1 LWKSWINI
9 EGVSFGQ
16 VKRKKEISNHMVKWS
31 RICRSKCKEGSGVKD
46 LKKQNISLLCKWW
59 WKLET
64 ENCLWQQIVKEKY
77 LRNKSVVSVK
87 PCVHDSPGWKT
98 LLKVKEHY
106 FAGRKIILN
115 KGNLVRFWIDPW
127 LDNRPLFEVYPTHF
141 DICQGQDWTFE
152 KVLSCDFAV
161 PFRRM
166 LLPDMIV

>member
-1 LWKSWINI
+1 
-9 EGVSFGQ
+9 
-16 VKRKKEISNHMVKWS
+16 
-31 RICRSKCKEGSGVKD
+31 
-46 LKKQNISLLCKWW
+46 
-59 WKLET
+59 
-64 ENCLWQQIVKEKY
+64 
-77 LRNKSVVSVK
+77 
-87 PCVHDSPGWKT
+87 VHDSPGWKT